1 MKRKLCGDCGQPS
14 LENETSCWA
23 CGSTHFAGSDQ
34 TILGDRTIYI
44 GQAAETTT
52 SWTIAARRQPW
63 AAIAGVLAAGAFAL
77 FMCMVGYWLGRATAP
92 DTRVARE
99 EAPQVHPVQLPTPP
113 TGLSVPTTGLSAGTP
128 AQAAVADPP
137 VVSVRSRPGAPA
149 SLPSPATAVIKP
161 VKDPLGDAPVPLVYQ
176 NPRLDR
182 TSNAG
187 VVARVPVAPA
197 TGGATAP
204 GSAVVAIPSP
214 PRNGA
219 TVMIRNSSAVQLE
232 VAVDGST
239 SQTAVIAAGG
249 MAILNL
255 SSGSYQLRASG
266 GGISSPAATLA
277 VGSGRTYSLSINR
290 HQEGDRDS
298 LSVTE
303 PAVDGVGG

>member
-23 CGSTHFAGSDQ
+23 CGSTQFAGSDQ
-34 TILGDRTIYI
+34 TIVGDRTIYI
-44 GQAAETTT
+44 GQAAEKTT
-52 SWTIAARRQPW
+52 SWTVAARRQPW

-92 DTRVARE
+92 DSRVARE
-99 EAPQVHPVQLPTPP
+99 EVPQIHPVQLPTPP
-113 TGLSVPTTGLSAGTP
+113 TGLMVPTAGLSAGVP

-137 VVSVRSRPGAPA
+137 VVSIHSRPGAPPA
-149 SLPSPATAVIKP
+149 SPASATIKP
-161 VKDPLGDAPVPLVYQ
+161 VKDPLGDAPVPMVYQ
-176 NPRLDR
+176 NPRLNR
-182 TSNAG
+182 GTTAG
-187 VVARVPVAPA
+187 VVSRVPVASA
-197 TGGATAP
+197 TGGGTVPGAT
-204 GSAVVAIPSP
+204 VVAIPSP

-219 TVMIRNSSAVQLE
+219 TVMIRNSAAVQLE
-232 VAVDGST
+232 VALDGST

-277 VGSGRTYSLSINR
+277 VGSGRTYSLTVNR
-290 HQEGDRDS
+290 HQDGDRES

>member
-44 GQAAETTT
+44 GQAAEKTT
-52 SWTIAARRQPW
+52 SWTITARRQPW
-63 AAIAGVLAAGAFAL
+63 AVIAGVLAAGAFAL
-77 FMCMVGYWLGRATAP
+77 FMCVVGYWLGRASMP
-92 DTRVARE
+92 DSRVVRE
-99 EAPQVHPVQLPTPP
+99 EVPQIHPVPLPTPP
-113 TGLSVPTTGLSAGTP
+113 TGLLVPTAGLNAGVP

-137 VVSVRSRPGAPA
+137 VVSVRSRSG
-149 SLPSPATAVIKP
+149 SLPTLQSPSNAVIKP
-161 VKDPLGDAPVPLVYQ
+161 VKDPLGDAPVPMVYQ
-176 NPRLDR
+176 NPRL
-182 TSNAG
+182 NAG
-187 VVARVPVAPA
+187 PTAGIVSRVPVAPA
-197 TGGATAP
+197 TGGATPA
-204 GSAVVAIPSP
+204 GTAVVAIPSP

-219 TVMIRNSSAVQLE
+219 TVMIRNGAAVQLE

-255 SSGSYQLRASG
+255 SAGSYQLRASG
-266 GGISSPAATLA
+266 AGVSSPAATLA

-290 HQEGDRDS
+290 RQEGDRDS